1 MDDEKYEI
9 SYHEFHC
16 PLCHATI
23 STQIFYQTYEKGSRQ
38 YVDIE
43 LEKERAFERFVQD
56 HYETIHGVKFPE
68 MTEGLENDT

>member
-9 SYHEFHC
+9 SYHKFHC

-23 STQIFYQTYEKGSRQ
+23 STRMFHQTYEKGSRR
-38 YVDIE
+38 YVNIE

-56 HYETIHGVKFPE
+56 HYETIHGVKF
-68 MTEGLENDT
+68 LERAK

>member
-16 PLCHATI
+16 PLCHDTI
-23 STQIFYQTYEKGSRQ
+23 PTQIFYQTYGKGSRR
-38 YVDIE
+38 YVNIE
-43 LEKERAFERFVQD
+43 LEKERAFERFVQN

-68 MTEGLENDT
+68 RQNND

>member
-1 MDDEKYEI
+1 MGDEKYEV

-23 STQIFYQTYEKGSRQ
+23 STQIYYQIHEKGSLR
-38 YVDIE
+38 YVNIE
-43 LEKERAFERFVQD
+43 LKKERAFERFIKQ

-68 MTEGLENDT
+68 RTRND

>member
-1 MDDEKYEI
+1 MEDEKYES

-23 STQIFYQTYEKGSRQ
+23 STRMFYQTYEKGSRR
-38 YVDIE
+38 YVNIE

-68 MTEGLENDT
+68 RAK